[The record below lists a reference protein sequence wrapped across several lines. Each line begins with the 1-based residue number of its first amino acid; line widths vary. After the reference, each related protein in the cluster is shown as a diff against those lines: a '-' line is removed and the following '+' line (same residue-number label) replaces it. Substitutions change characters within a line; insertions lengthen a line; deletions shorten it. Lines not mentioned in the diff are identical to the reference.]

1 MDTNFIITGFLLMAI
16 LVWLSWLMAAVW
28 IMRPVPALILPVQ
41 REASRPG
48 SILTRS
54 RIWKTWTR
62 LRSLKDRV
70 HLYTVMTL
78 RAVSLISL
86 PEKVAGMHRGVLI
99 LPQGHGRNIIMRSII
114 PAPPVM
120 TVPGTTLFPRIVIC
134 RGIRSIMTLS
144 VMRTGAWKD
153 PAGKKTVSMYGLIK
167 ISVIPEI

>member
-1 MDTNFIITGFLLMAI
+1 MGTNFIIMGFLLMAI

-62 LRSLKDRV
+62 LRSLKDRAP
-70 HLYTVMTL
+70 LYTVMTL

-86 PEKVAGMHRGVLI
+86 PEKVAGMHRGVLT
-99 LPQGHGRNIIMRSII
+99 LPRVHGKNTIMQSII
-114 PAPPVM
+114 PVPPVM
-120 TVPGTTLFPRIVIC
+120 TAPGTTLFPRIVIC
-134 RGIRSIMTLS
+134 RGIRSIMTRS
-144 VMRTGAWKD
+144 AIRTGGWKD
-153 PAGKKTVSMYGLIK
+153 PAGKKTVSMYGLIRISAIPK
-167 ISVIPEI
+167 I